1 MEKIHRKMLEGG
13 HRVYSKDFKRTIIWK
28 RNQNGL
34 YSTEIPKS
42 SCCLMP
48 LFTFQQFP
56 PQLAEAISTQ
66 EVQLQQQEADFND
79 AYQ

>member
-1 MEKIHRKMLEGG
+1 
-13 HRVYSKDFKRTIIWK
+13 
-28 RNQNGL
+28 
-34 YSTEIPKS
+34 
-42 SCCLMP
+42 MP